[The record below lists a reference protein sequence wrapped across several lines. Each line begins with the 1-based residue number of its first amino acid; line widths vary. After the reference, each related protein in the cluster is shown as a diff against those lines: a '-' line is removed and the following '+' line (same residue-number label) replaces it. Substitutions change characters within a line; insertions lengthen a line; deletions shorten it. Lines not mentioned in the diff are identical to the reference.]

1 MPEKC
6 LGPSTLREA
15 TTETRKCPACGE
27 EVEIFSDEQQAR
39 CSNCGCTVY
48 KA

>member
-1 MPEKC
+1 MSEKC
-6 LGPSTLREA
+6 LGTTDRRA
-15 TTETRKCPACGE
+15 TIVTTKCPACGE
-27 EVEIFSDEQQAR
+27 EVEIFSDERQAR